1 MTFRFRAG
9 LSIATLIALAILFA
23 LGTWQLQRRAWKLD
37 LIAQTERRL
46 GEAPIA
52 FADALARARSGE
64 DMEYAPV
71 FLDGVFDNAR
81 EARVFGLL
89 DGAAG
94 VYVFTPMTP
103 QDAQGAFV
111 EGPEEG
117 AVVYVNRGFAP
128 QAFRDRQTRLDGDID
143 GPTRVEG
150 LFRASERRRGVDA
163 MVKPADAAD
172 DNLYYTR
179 DPAALAA
186 AAGVDTVDYYIDS
199 FGRDNAAPWP
209 KGGVTRLEFSNR
221 HLEYASTWFG
231 LGAALIGVYLAF
243 SLRRR

>member
-9 LSIATLIALAILFA
+9 LTIATLIALAILSA

-37 LIAQTERRL
+37 LIAQTEHRL
-46 GEAPIA
+46 GAAPIA
-52 FADALARARSGE
+52 FADALARTSKGE
-64 DMEYAPV
+64 NMEYAPV
-71 FLDGVFDNAR
+71 YLDGVYDNLR

-103 QDAQGAFV
+103 RNGQDH
-111 EGPEEG
+111 
-117 AVVYVNRGFAP
+117 VVYVNRGFAP
-128 QAFRDRQTRLDGDID
+128 QAFRDRQTRLDGEID

-150 LFRASERRRGVDA
+150 LFRASERRHGVDA
-163 MVKPADAAD
+163 MVKPADAAG

-186 AAGVDTVDYYIDS
+186 AAGLATVDYYIDS
-199 FGRDNAAPWP
+199 DGRESAAPWP

-221 HLEYASTWFG
+221 HLEYALTWYG